1 MSASH
6 LLRVVGFANRLRAD
20 PLDGG
25 HVITHDELLADL
37 QDSKTDLARVVE
49 AVIRDRV
56 PYIVVP
62 SAAVKAWER
71 REPHHWAK
79 VSAWLAAQ
87 NVVMVQV

>member
-1 MSASH
+1 
-6 LLRVVGFANRLRAD
+6 
-20 PLDGG
+20 
-25 HVITHDELLADL
+25 VITHDELLADL

-49 AVIRDRV
+49 AVVRDRV

-79 VSAWLAAQ
+79 VSGWLAAQ
-87 NVVMVQV
+87 NVAMVQV